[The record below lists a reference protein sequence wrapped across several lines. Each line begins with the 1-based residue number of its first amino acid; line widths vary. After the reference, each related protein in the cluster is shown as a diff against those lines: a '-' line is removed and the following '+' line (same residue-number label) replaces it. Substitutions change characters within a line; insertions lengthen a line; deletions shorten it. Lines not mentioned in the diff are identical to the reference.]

1 MITPRKDGCRS
12 TPPASWPPCFRPR
25 SQAAFFDRSLPQPG
39 QQAPLAHIRTKEP
52 RGRSRMNQ
60 EPDEATTR
68 EINAQSWEP
77 LPGMIKR
84 QCPECQYWFATWPG
98 TKEKR
103 CKDCAQRSPKG

>member
-1 MITPRKDGCRS
+1 
-12 TPPASWPPCFRPR
+12 
-25 SQAAFFDRSLPQPG
+25 
-39 QQAPLAHIRTKEP
+39 
-52 RGRSRMNQ
+52 MNQ

-68 EINAQSWEP
+68 EINAQSCEP

-98 TKEKR
+98 TKEER